1 MDFTLFDQR
10 GYTTVPVREGYA
22 EWSRTYEQSVA
33 DEMDL
38 RLLELF
44 DTVDWPG
51 IASAVDL
58 ACGTGRIGVW
68 LRAHGVARVDGV
80 DITPEMLALAESKKV
95 YTRLVIA
102 DVTAT
107 GLEPGTYALATQVLA
122 DEHLPTLEPLYA
134 EAARITQSDGLF
146 VLVGYHPHFLMSGIP
161 THYHRDSDEPV
172 AIRSYVH
179 LFSDHVRA
187 AHAAGWVLSEM
198 EEGTIDGRWI
208 RVKPKYER
216 YRGRAIS
223 FALVWRKNGQPLEST
238 RRTLS

>member
-1 MDFTLFDQR
+1 MDFSLFDQR

-38 RLLELF
+38 RLLDRF
-44 DTVDWPG
+44 TTVDWPR
-51 IASAVDL
+51 IDSAVDL
-58 ACGTGRIGVW
+58 ACGTGRIGTW
-68 LRAHGVARVDGV
+68 LRARGVACVHGV
-80 DITPEMLALAESKKV
+80 DITPEMLALADAKHV
-95 YTRLVIA
+95 YDRLVNA
-102 DVTAT
+102 DVSAT
-107 GLEPGTYALATQVLA
+107 GLDSGAYALATQVLA

-134 EAARITQSDGLF
+134 EAARVTQPDGLF

-161 THYHRDSDEPV
+161 THYHRDSNEPV

-187 AHAAGWVLSEM
+187 AHAAGWVLTEM

-208 RVKPKYER
+208 RAKPKYER
-216 YRGRAIS
+216 YLGRAIS
-223 FALVWRKNGQPLEST
+223 FGVVWRKQA
-238 RRTLS
+238 